1 MHSKA
6 LFYDSLLSQGKEM
19 ASRYH
24 QRFAVQQHVTLDEG
38 GEGGLSGLLF
48 ELSQAGCRISN
59 LGRRCFRHDESV
71 RINVP
76 GFGPLEGQVR
86 AASEGAVAL
95 RYNRPLGAAVLES
108 LIRACRAQGEAPA
121 AA

>member
-1 MHSKA
+1 
-6 LFYDSLLSQGKEM
+6 M

-38 GEGGLSGLLF
+38 EEVGLSGLLF
-48 ELSQAGCRISN
+48 ELSQAGCRVSN
-59 LGRRCFRHDESV
+59 LGRRCFRHEESV
-71 RINVP
+71 RVHVP
-76 GFGPLEGQVR
+76 GFGPLEGHVR

-95 RYNRPLGAAVLES
+95 RYKHPLGAAVLDR
-108 LIRACRAQGEAPA
+108 LIRACRAQTETPA